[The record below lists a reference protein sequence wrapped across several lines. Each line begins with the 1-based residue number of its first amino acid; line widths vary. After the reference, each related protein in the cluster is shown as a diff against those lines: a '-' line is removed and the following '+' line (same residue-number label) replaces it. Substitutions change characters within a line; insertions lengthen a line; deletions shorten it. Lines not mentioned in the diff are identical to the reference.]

1 MSPNECHPPSFHM
14 HNLSLFPCVPSSP
27 FHCYLFRHTSFPST
41 SLLCLKTSKT
51 HDHPRCLPWN
61 ATWSHHDLPPLWFSL
76 SFFFFCFQYSSICF
90 NGFYHKQNSPLD
102 YFTISHDSPP
112 CNVLPS
118 LINSFFKT
126 QFKWH
131 RYFLFLVTLNLFCD
145 HSLLIPPQM
154 L

>member
-1 MSPNECHPPSFHM
+1 MSPSIIPHAHTVTVSLCPL
-14 HNLSLFPCVPSSP
+14 LSI
-27 FHCYLFRHTSFPST
+27 
-41 SLLCLKTSKT
+41 SLLLVQTHIISKYLTPLPEDFQDSWSSQMSSLECYMKPSWSASTLIFLK
-51 HDHPRCLPWN
+51 
-61 ATWSHHDLPPLWFSL
+61 
-76 SFFFFCFQYSSICF
+76 FFFFCFQYSSICF